1 MAKKKQKTF
10 DGPVETVEEFLARG
24 GKITYCEPMARTQDE
39 DISYT
44 WKPKRGRK
52 KKEEALPIEVDES
65 ED

>member
-24 GKITYCEPMARTQDE
+24 GKITYCEPMARTGEE

-52 KKEEALPIEVDES
+52 KKDDLPKEVDELQA
-65 ED
+65 

>member
-1 MAKKKQKTF
+1 MAKKKPKNF
-10 DGPVETVEEFLARG
+10 DGPVETIEEFLARG
-24 GKITYCEPMARTQDE
+24 GKITYCKPGARTQEE

-52 KKEEALPIEVDES
+52 KKEETLPIDVDES